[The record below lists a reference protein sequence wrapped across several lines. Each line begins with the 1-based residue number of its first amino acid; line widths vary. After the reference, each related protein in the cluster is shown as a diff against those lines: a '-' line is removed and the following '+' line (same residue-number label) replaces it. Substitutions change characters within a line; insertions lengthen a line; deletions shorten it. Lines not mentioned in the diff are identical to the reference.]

1 MEKLDIS
8 DNEIDDSEFAL
19 IVPLLT
25 SLKYLDI
32 SGNSITKI
40 PNSIKLMDKLED
52 LDISYNKIENMYPI
66 V

>member
-32 SGNSITKI
+32 SGNSITNI
-40 PNSIKLMDKLED
+40 PDSIKLMDKLED
-52 LDISYNKIENMYPI
+52 LDISYNNIENMYPI